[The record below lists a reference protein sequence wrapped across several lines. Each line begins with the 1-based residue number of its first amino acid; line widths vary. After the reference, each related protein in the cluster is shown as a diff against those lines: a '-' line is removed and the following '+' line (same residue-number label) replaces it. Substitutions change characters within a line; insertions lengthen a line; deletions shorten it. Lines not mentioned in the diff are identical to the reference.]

1 MVSLRAALCRLY
13 HDRVLSN
20 AEYGGSEKRLYYI
33 ISYTV
38 TLSNGPYAIRTP
50 WKCRPG
56 TYHSPRSWPSNAR
69 PPAVAAVQRRDH
81 RELVRAWPRE
91 SRRAGC
97 GL

>member
-50 WKCRPG
+50 
-56 TYHSPRSWPSNAR
+56 
-69 PPAVAAVQRRDH
+69 
-81 RELVRAWPRE
+81 
-91 SRRAGC
+91 
-97 GL
+97 